1 MKDVN
6 AIQHG
11 IDNLLENCLELEPGQ
26 SLSII
31 REPSD
36 LDYYSP
42 TLPDAIAARAAEA
55 GVKVEMIF
63 APFNE
68 ATETLPN
75 NIAAALE
82 KSDKGLFLARIG
94 DQVRFSTLMHR
105 SDIAMCCALDEE
117 TFGTDFCGADYR
129 FFLKLKRKVNEAV
142 FDRKMITIRCR
153 EGTHL
158 VGISPPTHVG
168 DDTGDVGLKLFP
180 MNIFRPV
187 DASTFSGRIAIS
199 KWLSPTGSRFYE
211 PASVL
216 INGVVF
222 ANVRDG
228 RIVSFEG
235 DQNDVEKVESHYQFV
250 AEKYNIDRSVIHSWH
265 AGIHPQNGYAGL
277 AADDLTRWSGSAFGN
292 PRYLHLHSCGNYAPG
307 EICISVFDPTITAD
321 DTVLWDKG
329 RLSFADTPEIRELIR
344 GYPGI
349 APLFDKPQ
357 HDFGL
362 GEN

>member
-1 MKDVN
+1 MNSTN
-6 AIQHG
+6 AIQTG
-11 IDNLLENCLELEPGQ
+11 IDNLLENCLELDSGQ

-31 REPSD
+31 REPPD

-42 TLPDAIAARAAEA
+42 TLPDTIAERAAEA
-55 GVKVEMIF
+55 GIKVEVIV

-68 ATETLPN
+68 ATETLPDS
-75 NIAAALE
+75 IAAAIE

-94 DQVRFSTLMHR
+94 DQVRFSTLLHR

-142 FDRKMITIRCR
+142 FGRKMITIRCR

-158 VGISPPTHVG
+158 VGISPPTRAG
-168 DDTGDVGLKLFP
+168 DDTGDVGLKRFP

-187 DASTFSGRIAIS
+187 DASTFSGRIAMS

-211 PASVL
+211 PSGVL

-222 ANVRDG
+222 ANVNNG
-228 RIVSFEG
+228 RIIGFEG
-235 DQNDVEKVESHYQFV
+235 DRNDVEKIESHYQFV
-250 AEKYNIDRSVIHSWH
+250 AEKYNIDRDVIHSWH
-265 AGIHPQNGYAGL
+265 AGIHPQNGYARL

-292 PRYLHLHSCGNYAPG
+292 PRYLHLHTCGDYAPG
-307 EICISVFDPTITAD
+307 EICISVFDPTIIAD

-329 RLSFADTPEIRELIR
+329 RLSFADTPEIRKLIH
-344 GYPGI
+344 GHPGM
-349 APLFDKPQ
+349 AQLFDKPQ

-362 GEN
+362 GES